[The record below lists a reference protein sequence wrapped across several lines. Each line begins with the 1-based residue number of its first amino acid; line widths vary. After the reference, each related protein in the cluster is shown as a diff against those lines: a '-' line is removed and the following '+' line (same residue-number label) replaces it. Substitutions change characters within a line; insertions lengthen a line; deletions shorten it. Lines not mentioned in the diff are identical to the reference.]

1 MSQIALEIWDNECA
15 RVTFYSVKKEGNQS
29 NETDLFLEKFFNIS
43 EYRPYV
49 EELNSLLIDVIGED
63 YGAIDEFFNRFE
75 DNVFGLPPKGKLFF
89 EHVTLSYPNFPLRL
103 YAMRVCNRTVLVV
116 LFGGGL
122 KEVRSVQEDSALLMK
137 FREAN
142 LFARKIEDG
151 INSGMILVDRL
162 KRKLTN
168 FDGSEPVLI

>member
-1 MSQIALEIWDNECA
+1 
-15 RVTFYSVKKEGNQS
+15 
-29 NETDLFLEKFFNIS
+29 
-43 EYRPYV
+43 
-49 EELNSLLIDVIGED
+49 
-63 YGAIDEFFNRFE
+63 
-75 DNVFGLPPKGKLFF
+75 
-89 EHVTLSYPNFPLRL
+89 
-103 YAMRVCNRTVLVV
+103 MRVCNRTVLVV

-122 KEVRSVQEDSALLMK
+122 KEVRIVQEDSALLMK